1 MQDVFESPPRNAL
14 EEAIGPI
21 SLAQEKAAMAGGTRR
36 TVQSELASV
45 KTKDTHS
52 SREGCKAEQMN
63 TGDTTG
69 VPRISIGI
77 SKSTDFTQP
86 AIDVCIDLVLSKQK
100 I

>member
-63 TGDTTG
+63 TGEPSRGCWNGREVRRSGGD
-69 VPRISIGI
+69 RIRR
-77 SKSTDFTQP
+77 F
-86 AIDVCIDLVLSKQK
+86 
-100 I
+100 

>member
-63 TGDTTG
+63 TVKPLRG
-69 VPRISIGI
+69 VRAAGRYTPAEAVEEEGADGI
-77 SKSTDFTQP
+77 RRF
-86 AIDVCIDLVLSKQK
+86 
-100 I
+100 